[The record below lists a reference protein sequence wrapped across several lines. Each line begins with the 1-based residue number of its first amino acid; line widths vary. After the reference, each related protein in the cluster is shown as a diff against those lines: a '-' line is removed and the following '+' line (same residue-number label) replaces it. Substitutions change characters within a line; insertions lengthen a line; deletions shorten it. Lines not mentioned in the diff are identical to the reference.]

1 MGRYGYCTD
10 YPRDHSSSVWKFSTR
25 WDTVCSR
32 ICRIHRRS
40 IQVKMMTKQ
49 YPAPGFLDR
58 LKRICLD
65 NDISLEQL
73 AEIAQVESVM
83 FDAYATGELKLDELT
98 LHRILDYSGVD
109 WMWLEHGYE
118 PEDLKVFAES
128 KKIGLK
134 HTC

>member
-1 MGRYGYCTD
+1 
-10 YPRDHSSSVWKFSTR
+10 
-25 WDTVCSR
+25 
-32 ICRIHRRS
+32 
-40 IQVKMMTKQ
+40 MMTKQ

-58 LKRICLD
+58 LKKICQD
-65 NDISLEQL
+65 NDITLERL
-73 AEIAQVESVM
+73 AEIAEVEPAM